1 MTEDKQCSIEVQSSR
16 RDPRSS
22 ILNSRSSILNPRS
35 SIFIEGRNSKMKRFS
50 LVVALIVLVAVTAMA
65 QEHGKKAGPVSKA
78 EEEVLKID
86 TERAEA
92 YMHGDTAALERIL
105 ADDVTY
111 VHPTGKVETKAE
123 ILA

>member
-1 MTEDKQCSIEVQSSR
+1 MTENKTSTFDPSCKSSIRDPQSSILYR
-16 RDPRSS
+16 RSS
-22 ILNSRSSILNPRS
+22 IL
-35 SIFIEGRNSKMKRFS
+35 IEGRKLEMKRSS
-50 LVVALIVLVAVTAMA
+50 LVVAMLVLFAVTAMA

-111 VHPTGKVETKAE
+111 VHPTGK
-123 ILA
+123 